1 MLAVGTCL
9 LLAGC
14 IDSGGGNASPS
25 PVAGEPAATPNND
38 GGINITNIDADETTI
53 TITYTQPVKEEP
65 EDVYAAWAQLF
76 GDALGEA
83 QNPEKIRSLAII
95 CNFDDGE
102 IMRVS
107 TDPET
112 VTQFLNEEID
122 AWEFLYALDMEP
134 HTKGPRVWE
143 G

>member
-1 MLAVGTCL
+1 MAVGTCL

-25 PVAGEPAATPNND
+25 PVAGEPAAAPNND
-38 GGINITNIDADETTI
+38 GGISVTNIEADETTI
-53 TITYTQPVKEEP
+53 TVSYTQPVTEDP
-65 EDVYAAWAQLF
+65 EDVYATWAYLF
-76 GDALGEA
+76 GDALENA
-83 QNPEKIRSLAII
+83 QDPEEIESLVII
-95 CNFDDGE
+95 CNFDDDE

-134 HTKGPRVWE
+134 LTKGPRVWE